1 MRLMLRNTLMNNHP
15 PHYNVQEVKQVE
27 KLRQNTINAFRRA
40 FNNLKSEI
48 FYGKDEYG
56 STKYKKYDEETFSE
70 INFKYYE

>member
-1 MRLMLRNTLMNNHP
+1 MLLMLRNILMNNHP
-15 PHYNVQEVKQVE
+15 PHYNVQGAKQAE
-27 KLRQNTINAFRRA
+27 KLRQDTINAFRRA
-40 FNNLKSEI
+40 FSNLRSEI

>member
-1 MRLMLRNTLMNNHP
+1 MLRNTLMNSHP
-15 PHYNVQEVKQVE
+15 PHYNVQEAKQVE
-27 KLRQNTINAFRRA
+27 KLRQDTINAFRRA